1 MTVLMNRFSLVET
14 QVIDFNRIAL
24 SNEKIRSDDMLNRV
38 AMRDNIAVIALLEFI
53 ETGARLMA
61 VNSHIFW
68 DHHYR
73 DVKIVQIGIL
83 MEELERVSEQF
94 ARYPPK
100 PIAETAFNQG
110 RPAPKYNPSLRG
122 TDIPMIIC
130 VDLNSLSDSSVVNYI
145 SKGELAP
152 DHEDFMSFSYG
163 DITRRGLK
171 HRLGL
176 QSSAASI
183 GELKLT
189 NFTPT
194 FTAAIDYIFYTPNAL
209 KVTSVLGDVDKPY
222 LDKNVGFPNAH
233 FPSE

>member
-1 MTVLMNRFSLVET
+1 
-14 QVIDFNRIAL
+14 
-24 SNEKIRSDDMLNRV
+24 MLNRV

-83 MEELERVSEQF
+83 MEELERVAEQF
-94 ARYPPK
+94 AKYPPK

-110 RPAPKYNPSLRG
+110 RPAPKYNPANKG
-122 TDIPMIIC
+122 TDIPLILC
-130 VDLNSLSDSSVVNYI
+130 VDLNSLVDSSVYDYI
-145 SKGELAP
+145 TKGEIAP
-152 DHEDFMSFSYG
+152 DHEDFMNFTYG

-176 QSSAASI
+176 QSSASSF
-183 GELKLT
+183 GELRLT

-194 FTAAIDYIFYTPNAL
+194 FTAAIDYIFYTPSAL